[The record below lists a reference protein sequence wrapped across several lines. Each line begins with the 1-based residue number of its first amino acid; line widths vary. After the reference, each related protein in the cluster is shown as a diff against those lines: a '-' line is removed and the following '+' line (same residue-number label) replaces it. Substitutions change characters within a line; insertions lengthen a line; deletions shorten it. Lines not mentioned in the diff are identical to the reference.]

1 MRRCELACTPAHTD
15 SVPQPPRPAA
25 AARALGIFGRFRPLT
40 LMLDPGRA
48 PAGSIPGATV
58 SSPTAITPW
67 GHRSERLD
75 WAGGAGGRRPT
86 APAPGGAGPRTPRM
100 DRRTWMA
107 RAA

>member
-75 WAGGAGGRRPT
+75 WDGVDEGPQPPV
-86 APAPGGAGPRTPRM
+86 PAPGVAGARHPLSDKRP
-100 DRRTWMA
+100 
-107 RAA
+107 